1 MYVSTPIQKNTF
13 DWSKATGAFA
23 SWVARFADSITEARN
38 LRKAQRT
45 AHDLKTTNKDFA
57 NVSYHDLVQWIM
69 DHENPRLLDGTPLK
83 RR

>member
-1 MYVSTPIQKNTF
+1 MYASTSVQKTSF
-13 DWSKATGAFA
+13 DFSKASGAFA
-23 SWVARFADSITEARN
+23 SWVARFADSVTEARN

-69 DHENPRLLDGTPLK
+69 DEENPRLLDGTPLK

>member
-1 MYVSTPIQKNTF
+1 MYASTSAQKTAF
-13 DWSKATGAFA
+13 DFSKSTGAFT
-23 SWVARFADSITEARN
+23 SWVARFVDSITDARN

-69 DHENPRLLDGTPLK
+69 DKENPRLLDGTPVN

>member
-1 MYVSTPIQKNTF
+1 MYASTSVQKTTF

>member
-1 MYVSTPIQKNTF
+1 MHASTSVQKTAF
-13 DWSKATGAFA
+13 DFSKVTGAFA
-23 SWVARFADSITEARN
+23 SWVARFADSITDARN

-45 AHDLKTTNKDFA
+45 AHYLKTTNKDFA

-69 DHENPRLLDGTPLK
+69 DEENPRLLDGTPVN

>member
-1 MYVSTPIQKNTF
+1 MYASTSVQKTNF
-13 DWSKATGAFA
+13 DFSKATGAFT

>member
-1 MYVSTPIQKNTF
+1 MYASTSVQKTSF
-13 DWSKATGAFA
+13 DFSKATGAFA
-23 SWVARFADSITEARN
+23 SWVVRFADSITEARN

-69 DHENPRLLDGTPLK
+69 DEENPRLLDGTPLK

>member
-1 MYVSTPIQKNTF
+1 MYASTTAQKTSF
-13 DWSKATGAFA
+13 DLSKAIRPFTA
-23 SWVARFADSITEARN
+23 WVARLADRIYESRN

-69 DHENPRLLDGTPLK
+69 DQENPRFLDGTPVNC
-83 RR
+83 R

>member
-1 MYVSTPIQKNTF
+1 MYASTTAQKTTF
-13 DWSKATGAFA
+13 DLSKAIRPVTSWFA
-23 SWVARFADSITEARN
+23 RLTESVTEARN

-57 NVSYHDLVQWIM
+57 NVSYLDLVQWIM
-69 DHENPRLLDGTPLK
+69 DQESPRLLDGTPVN

>member
-1 MYVSTPIQKNTF
+1 MHASTSVQKTAF
-13 DWSKATGAFA
+13 DFSKATGAFA

-45 AHDLKTTNKDFA
+45 AHYLKTTNKDFA

-69 DHENPRLLDGTPLK
+69 DQENPRLLDGTPVN

>member
-1 MYVSTPIQKNTF
+1 MYASTSVQKTSF
-13 DWSKATGAFA
+13 DFSKASGAFA

-69 DHENPRLLDGTPLK
+69 DEENPRLLDGTPLK